1 MRYTCLFLYLILIM
15 GCRPAKPVTTA
26 PANQQAIFWAELQK
40 LCGRAYAGEVVAAP
54 ANDTTFKNKLLLM
67 HVRACNNEV
76 IRIPFMVGEDRSRTW
91 VFSRR
96 KESILLKHDHRHR
109 DGTAD
114 SVTQYGG
121 YTTNA
126 GSATVQV
133 FPADAQTVS
142 ILPAA
147 FGNVWWVEL
156 KPGEFF
162 TYNLRRMGT
171 DQNFSIRF
179 NLQQTVPV
187 PPAPWGWQD

>member
-1 MRYTCLFLYLILIM
+1 MA
-15 GCRPAKPVTTA
+15 CRPAKPVAETILT
-26 PANQQAIFWAELQK
+26 NQQDVFWAELQK
-40 LCGRAYAGEVVAAP
+40 LCGRAYAGEVVATP
-54 ANDTTFKNKLLLM
+54 ANDTTFKNKTLLM
-67 HVRACNNEV
+67 HVRACNNEA

-91 VFSRR
+91 IFSRR
-96 KESILLKHDHRHR
+96 KESILLKHDHRHQ

-121 YTTNA
+121 YTTNG

-133 FPADAQTVS
+133 FPADAHTVS

-156 KPGEFF
+156 KPGESF

-171 DQNFSIRF
+171 ERYFSIRF
-179 NLQQTVPV
+179 NLKQTVPV